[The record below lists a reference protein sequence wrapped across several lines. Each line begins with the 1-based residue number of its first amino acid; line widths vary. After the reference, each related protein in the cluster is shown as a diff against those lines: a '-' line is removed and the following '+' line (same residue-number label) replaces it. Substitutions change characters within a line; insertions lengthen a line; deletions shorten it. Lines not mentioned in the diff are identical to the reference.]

1 MEEKM
6 AKFVDERV
14 ENLIPC
20 LVKKIEEKMNNKTD
34 SKSDEKTLKTR
45 HDVKCTGCG
54 KTQIFGI
61 RYKCTKCPSFDFCE
75 SCEATIS
82 HDHNMIKMRFIE
94 EPEKVEKDNEMR
106 GHRGG
111 WWRRHHE
118 EK

>member
-54 KTQIFGI
+54 KT
-61 RYKCTKCPSFDFCE
+61 
-75 SCEATIS
+75 
-82 HDHNMIKMRFIE
+82 
-94 EPEKVEKDNEMR
+94 
-106 GHRGG
+106 
-111 WWRRHHE
+111 
-118 EK
+118 